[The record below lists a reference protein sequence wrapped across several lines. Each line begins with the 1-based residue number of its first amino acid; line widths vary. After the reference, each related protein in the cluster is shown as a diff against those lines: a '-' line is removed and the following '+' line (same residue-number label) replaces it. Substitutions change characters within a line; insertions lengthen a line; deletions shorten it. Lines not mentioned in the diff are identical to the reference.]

1 MKVVLDVSLLLDALH
16 SDRGY
21 TGLHR
26 ATHDLYVEI
35 VRSKATDVFFT
46 ASESSIADVLLRRS
60 SHELDFVDSNHL
72 LPSFEYPGA
81 LGRVLPNLLA
91 SRLVPT
97 SNGWWKR
104 TLARQ
109 ARSVVKRLGEP
120 VRATDTMAEVFHS
133 PYAPL
138 PPIVRTPAQARV
150 ITVHDVIPL
159 KHPEFCRESGV
170 RTMERIVRS
179 IDPSRDVAIVP
190 SRHTRD
196 DLLDL
201 VPLPAER
208 VRVVPWAA
216 DPHLFHAQTPPATQE
231 SVRERHGI
239 PPGPYFLSVSTLEP
253 RKNFAHLIR
262 AFCRLQ
268 EEHPAEPASLVL
280 VGSRGWLEDEIFR
293 TAEAAPFRQRIVIT
307 GRVPD
312 DELAALYSA
321 ATAFVYVSLYEGFG
335 LPVLEAMQ
343 CGAPVVA
350 SKTTSV
356 PEVCGTAGL
365 LVDPTSQDEIVQAL
379 RLVQSEPE
387 RARAMREASL
397 ERATRF
403 SWQRAAEETIDAFAL
418 AARLAARRSSA
429 LRSAGVTAPLLGS
442 TSAKL
447 ES

>member
-26 ATHDLYVEI
+26 ATHDLYEAI
-35 VRSKATDVFFT
+35 VRSNLLDASFT
-46 ASESSIADVLLRRS
+46 ASESSIADLLLRRS
-60 SHELDFVDSNHL
+60 SHELDFVDASRL
-72 LPSFEYPGA
+72 LPSFEYPGP

-91 SRLVPT
+91 SRLVP
-97 SNGWWKR
+97 SSPGWWER
-104 TLARQ
+104 TISRQ

-120 VRATDTMAEVFHS
+120 VRATDSPAEVFHS

-138 PPIVRTPAQARV
+138 PPFERTPARARV

-190 SRHTRD
+190 SKHSRD
-196 DLLDL
+196 DLLEL
-201 VPLPAER
+201 VPLPPER

-216 DPHLFHAQTPPATQE
+216 DRRLFHAKTPPAAQE
-231 SVRERHGI
+231 SVRERYAI

-268 EEHPAEPASLVL
+268 EDHRVEPASLVL

-312 DELAALYSA
+312 GDLAALYSA

-350 SKTTSV
+350 SGTTSI
-356 PEVCGTAGL
+356 PEVCGTAGF
-365 LVDPTSQDEIVQAL
+365 LVDPTSLDEIVQAM
-379 RLVQSEPE
+379 RLVQSEPN
-387 RARAMREASL
+387 RARSMREAGL
-397 ERATRF
+397 ERAARF
-403 SWQRAAEETIDAFAL
+403 SWRRAAEETVDAFAL
-418 AARLAARRSSA
+418 AARLGARRYTA
-429 LRSAGVTAPLLGS
+429 VRSAGATAPLLGRS
-442 TSAKL
+442 SAKL